1 VGLTRLLLALSVVVG
16 HAGGLVGLEYAPHRP
31 VILVEGRV
39 AVQSFYLISGFY
51 MALILD
57 RVYSGPRSTLT
68 FWVSRYMRLAPLYL
82 LISVLTLVLAT
93 GDKFD
98 DYSVWVLA
106 VAGFSNIA
114 LIGQDVFMFFGYN
127 PTTDNLKFMP
137 DILQG
142 GLEANPGYN
151 PGWSM
156 LLIAPGWSIGVEV
169 WFYLLAPF
177 LLRLSTRT
185 IVIVGIL
192 SLALRVFLAEVV
204 GWKGEPWGYRFFPN
218 ELIIFLLGSL
228 SYRLYASNKFI
239 LSNVRQ
245 NTILLLSL
253 YVILI
258 FFYFLP
264 GGEKEKRWGLFVILF
279 FSLPSL
285 FHFTKDWRIDRWI
298 GELSYPTYIGH
309 MLVIALL
316 PELGAAK
323 GYAVVGATLVLSAML
338 VILIESPMDRF
349 RHHFAN
355 RLMSKS

>member
-1 VGLTRLLLALSVVVG
+1 
-16 HAGGLVGLEYAPHRP
+16 
-31 VILVEGRV
+31 
-39 AVQSFYLISGFY
+39 
-51 MALILD
+51 
-57 RVYSGPRSTLT
+57 
-68 FWVSRYMRLAPLYL
+68 
-82 LISVLTLVLAT
+82 
-93 GDKFD
+93 
-98 DYSVWVLA
+98 
-106 VAGFSNIA
+106 
-114 LIGQDVFMFFGYN
+114 
-127 PTTDNLKFMP
+127 
-137 DILQG
+137 
-142 GLEANPGYN
+142 
-151 PGWSM
+151 
-156 LLIAPGWSIGVEV
+156 
-169 WFYLLAPF
+169 
-177 LLRLSTRT
+177 
-185 IVIVGIL
+185 
-192 SLALRVFLAEVV
+192 
-204 GWKGEPWGYRFFPN
+204 
-218 ELIIFLLGSL
+218 
-228 SYRLYASNKFI
+228 
-239 LSNVRQ
+239 VRQ